1 MPSSASWGFPVRWG
15 NPRTEPNE
23 NSRVEVDDREDFH
36 RLKDI
41 SVLKQSELVTEQALY
56 DAGLS
61 PVPRLGRFFIFLTP
75 FSSFCFFF
83 SALTIYRSFQICHRG
98 HD

>member
-1 MPSSASWGFPVRWG
+1 MSSSTPWGFPVRWG

-23 NSRVEVDDREDFH
+23 NSQVEADDREDFH

-41 SVLKQSELVTEQALY
+41 SVPKQRELVTEQALY

-61 PVPRLGRFFIFLTP
+61 SIPGLGL
-75 FSSFCFFF
+75 FFF
-83 SALTIYRSFQICHRG
+83 SLSPFFWC
-98 HD
+98 